1 MEYCGEVMDY
11 KDFQERAERY
21 DKENRRHYYFMT
33 LRADEVIIG
42 CFYKI
47 LGSFSNDDSDGNKDI
62 KKAIGLVL
70 CHHCTTM
77 MLNLIIH
84 WQLFVLATSLF
95 CCHSCITV
103 LPQIIDAT
111 FKGNLSRFINHSCDS
126 NCETQKVGMMKT
138 QITVNPDVI
147 RYN

>member
-47 LGSFSNDDSDGNKDI
+47 LGSFSNADSDGNEDA

-77 MLNLIIH
+77 HDVKMPNFHISFV
-84 WQLFVLATSLF
+84 QLFVLATSLF
-95 CCHSCITV
+95 CCFSCITV

-126 NCETQKVGMMKT
+126 NCETQKVG
-138 QITVNPDVI
+138 
-147 RYN
+147 

>member
-47 LGSFSNDDSDGNKDI
+47 LGSFSSDGNEGA

-70 CHHCTTM
+70 CHHCMTM
-77 MLNLIIH
+77 M
-84 WQLFVLATSLF
+84 
-95 CCHSCITV
+95 
-103 LPQIIDAT
+103 
-111 FKGNLSRFINHSCDS
+111 
-126 NCETQKVGMMKT
+126 
-138 QITVNPDVI
+138 
-147 RYN
+147 